1 MEPEDLQ
8 PKRVA
13 DSVTALAR
21 DDLSLL
27 AVDELRERITSL
39 QAEIARCESAIA
51 SKQGSMAAAEAFF
64 KK

>member
-1 MEPEDLQ
+1 MDPEDLQ

-21 DDLSLL
+21 DDLSILSI
-27 AVDELRERITSL
+27 DELRLRITSL

-51 SKQGSMAAAEAFF
+51 SKQDSMAAAEAFF